1 MAKATELLR
10 ELEPERAGELT
21 ETLDTMLDIL
31 IERMGSMR
39 ADIND
44 VEGRRRYTR
53 LRLGVAFLLGL
64 RDRLGDL

>member
-21 ETLDTMLDIL
+21 ETLDTVLDVL
-31 IERMGSMR
+31 IERMGAAR

-44 VEGRRRYTR
+44 VEGRRRYAR

-64 RDRLGDL
+64 RDRVSAL